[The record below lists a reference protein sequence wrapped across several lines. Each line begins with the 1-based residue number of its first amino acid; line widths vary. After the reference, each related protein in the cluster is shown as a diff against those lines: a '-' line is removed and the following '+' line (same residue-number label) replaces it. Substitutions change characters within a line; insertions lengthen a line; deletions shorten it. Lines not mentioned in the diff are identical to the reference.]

1 MVKKAVP
8 EEAEKEFKEGM
19 TQYQAGYY
27 ARAFAR
33 FQRAVELDKTN
44 ATYLSY
50 LSLLVALAQ
59 KNFEA
64 AEQLGHTA
72 LRMTRNDP
80 QLYLN
85 LAEVYLKAGD
95 KEDAVEALQVGLT
108 YTKQDVRLKRMLRK
122 LGVRRPPVISFLE
135 RKHFLNRYL
144 GMARHK
150 ILKMIGQ
157 E

>member
-1 MVKKAVP
+1 MVKKAVL

-27 ARAFAR
+27 ARAFAK

-59 KNFEA
+59 KNYEA

-108 YTKQDVRLKRMLRK
+108 YTKQDVRLKRALRK
-122 LGVRRPPVISFLE
+122 LGVRRSPVISFLE

-144 GMARHK
+144 GKARHK
-150 ILKMIGQ
+150 ILKMLGQ

>member
-1 MVKKAVP
+1 MVKREVP

-19 TQYQAGYY
+19 TQYQADYY
-27 ARAFAR
+27 ARALGH
-33 FQRAVELDKTN
+33 FQKAVELDKTN

-50 LSLLVALAQ
+50 LSLVVALAQ
-59 KNFEA
+59 KNYEA

-72 LRMTRNDP
+72 LRMKRNDP

-108 YTKQDVRLKRMLRK
+108 YTKQDVRLKRALRK

-135 RKHFLNRYL
+135 RKHFLNRSL
-144 GMARHK
+144 GKARHK
-150 ILKMIGQ
+150 ILRMLGQ

>member
-1 MVKKAVP
+1 MAKKEVP

-19 TQYQAGYY
+19 TQYQADYY
-27 ARAFAR
+27 ARAFAH
-33 FQRAVELDKTN
+33 FQKAVELDKTN

-50 LSLLVALAQ
+50 FSLLVALAQ
-59 KNFEA
+59 KNYEA
-64 AEQLGHTA
+64 AEQLGHAA
-72 LRMTRNDP
+72 LRMNRNDP

-108 YTKQDVRLKRMLRK
+108 YTKQDVRLKRALRK

-144 GMARHK
+144 GRARHK
-150 ILKMIGQ
+150 ILKMLGQ